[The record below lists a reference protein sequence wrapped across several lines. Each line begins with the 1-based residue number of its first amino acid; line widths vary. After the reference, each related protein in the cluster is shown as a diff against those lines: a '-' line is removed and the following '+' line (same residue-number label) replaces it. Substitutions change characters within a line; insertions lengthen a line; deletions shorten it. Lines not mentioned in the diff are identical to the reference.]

1 MDGADQDALSVGQA
15 AELCR
20 LGRSTI
26 RRAVREGMLAGWR
39 TSGGH
44 LRVRRSDCVA
54 FARSLGQVAVVPS
67 EPSPAAPERGV
78 H

>member
-1 MDGADQDALSVGQA
+1 MEIPDHDVLSVGQA

-26 RRAVREGMLAGWR
+26 RRAVREGMLAGSR

-44 LRVRRSDCVA
+44 LRIRRSDCVA
-54 FARSLGQVAVVPS
+54 FARSLGQVGAGADRPPPR
-67 EPSPAAPERGV
+67 EPGGV

>member
-1 MDGADQDALSVGQA
+1 MEIPDQDVLSVGQA

-44 LRVRRSDCVA
+44 LRIRRSDCVA
-54 FARSLGQVAVVPS
+54 FARSLGQVGAGADRPS
-67 EPSPAAPERGV
+67 ANPKEEA

>member
-1 MDGADQDALSVGQA
+1 MEIPDQDVLSVGQA

-44 LRVRRSDCVA
+44 LRIRRSDCEA
-54 FARSLGQVAVVPS
+54 FARSLGQVGAGTDRP
-67 EPSPAAPERGV
+67 PP
-78 H
+78 HDL

>member
-1 MDGADQDALSVGQA
+1 MEMPDQDVLSVGQA

-44 LRVRRSDCVA
+44 LRIRRSDCVA
-54 FARSLGQVAVVPS
+54 FARSLGQVGVGADR
-67 EPSPAAPERGV
+67 PSPNPKGGV